1 MLRDYGN
8 DMTMPALEV
17 FTEGLLTDSTMLEAF
32 AAHSHSDAEGK
43 GEGKGEG
50 NDSDFDDQAH

>member
-17 FTEGLLTDSTMLEAF
+17 FTEGLLTDSTMLETF
-32 AAHSHSDAEGK
+32 AAQTHSMPD
-43 GEGKGEG
+43 GKGEG
-50 NDSDFDDQAH
+50 NDSDFDDKAH